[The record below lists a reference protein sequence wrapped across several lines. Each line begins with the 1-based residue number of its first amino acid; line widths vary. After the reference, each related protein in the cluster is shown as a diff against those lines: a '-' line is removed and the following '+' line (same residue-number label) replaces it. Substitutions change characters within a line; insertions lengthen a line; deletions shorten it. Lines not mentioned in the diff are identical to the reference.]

1 MPITL
6 KSGMSI
12 ERVISIIEF
21 RRDSIASFLDD
32 HAPYTSTEQQH
43 LDARTPEQA
52 YWHHGYQAALA
63 DILTLIN
70 RNVND
75 AQSNEGTSERS
86 LLDG

>member
-1 MPITL
+1 MPNIL
-6 KSGMSI
+6 ENGMSI

-63 DILTLIN
+63 DILTLIS
-70 RNVND
+70 RNVSD
-75 AQSNEGTSERS
+75 APNNKDTSERS